1 MRIGGA
7 SEVDIY
13 YNEVDPAN
21 FATLGI
27 PVRGATFSRPG
38 AAAEAVVD
46 ESFARRYWP
55 GTDAL
60 GQTLQLGSEKGPRT
74 VVGVVRDSKYRSL
87 TEAHTPILYL
97 PIPERPPSTA
107 LFLVRVDGDA
117 ERRLE
122 AVRAAM
128 QQLAPGFAVDVR
140 TMSQHLREYL
150 AQPRAVATLVGVL
163 SAIACVLTMV
173 GLFGLLMYLASRRRR
188 EIAIRIALGA
198 SPRAARATLMRRGLG
213 LAAAGAMTGLVLA
226 ALGAR
231 LLAGSLY
238 GVQPFEPAIYA
249 GASAGLL
256 ALAAV
261 ASYIPAWQA
270 SRVDP
275 MQVLRHE

>member
-1 MRIGGA
+1 
-7 SEVDIY
+7 VDIN

-38 AAAEAVVD
+38 APEAVVN
-46 ESFARRYWP
+46 ESFAARYWP
-55 GTDAL
+55 GSDAL
-60 GQTLQLGSEKGPRT
+60 GQSLQLGSEQVPRT
-74 VVGVVRDSKYRSL
+74 VVGIARDSKYGKV
-87 TEAHTPILYL
+87 TEPPTPVVYL
-97 PIPERPPSTA
+97 PIPERVPSTA
-107 LFLVRVDGDA
+107 LFLVRVDGEA
-117 ERRLE
+117 ERRLD

-128 QQLAPGFAVDVR
+128 QELAPGFAVDVR
-140 TMSQHLREYL
+140 TMSHHLREHL

-173 GLFGLLMYLASRRRR
+173 GLFGLLMYLASRRKR
-188 EIAIRIALGA
+188 EIAIRLALGA
-198 SPRAARATLMRRGLG
+198 SPRAARVTLMRTGLG
-213 LAAAGAMTGLVLA
+213 LAAAGALTGLMLA

-238 GVQPFEPAIYA
+238 GVRPFEPAIYA
-249 GASAGLL
+249 GAAVGLL
-256 ALAAV
+256 ALAAI

-275 MQVLRHE
+275 LQVLRHE